1 MKKLLIVSDSFLPRW
16 DGIARFLSDIIPSL
30 SKEYDITVLAP
41 RFKGT
46 LPEYKNVKI
55 IRFPLLK
62 LIKLGDTYPCIPS
75 IRKIKDSIKEADI
88 VWTHTLGTI
97 GLAAIKYAKKYNKP
111 VIASV
116 HSLEGELI
124 RKAIRNI
131 FKKSLF
137 YFLYKT
143 IGISSYN
150 KCNLLLIPSKEVGK
164 ELNELKVKTK
174 KLVLHLGVNTNKFI
188 PSDDKAASKLKINL
202 KAHTKVIGFCGRIG
216 REKDLMTLYKAFQR
230 LKNHYPNIVLLIVGE
245 GLKEQKKI
253 FKKDEKVIVT
263 GSKNDVVPY
272 LQAMDVYVL
281 PSLTETSSLST
292 MEAMSCS
299 IPVITTKIGYPKKY
313 IREKVNGLF
322 FPIKNDYVLN
332 IKLDSLLKDDNVR
345 KDMGRE
351 ARNTIKERFS
361 LDKTIKEIK
370 RVLMEF

>member
-1 MKKLLIVSDSFLPRW
+1 MRKLLIASDSFLPRW
-16 DGIARFLSDIIPSL
+16 DGIARFLSEIIPSL
-30 SKEYDITVLAP
+30 SSEYNITVLVP
-41 RFKGT
+41 KFKGT
-46 LPEYKNVKI
+46 LPEYKNVNI

-62 LIKLGDTYPCIPS
+62 IIKLGDTYPCIPS
-75 IRKIKDSIKEADI
+75 IRKIKESVKEADI

-97 GLAAIKYAKKYNKP
+97 GLAAIHYANKYNKP
-111 VIASV
+111 VIAYV

-124 RKAIRNI
+124 KKAIKNI
-131 FKKSLF
+131 FKKNLF
-137 YFLYKT
+137 YFLYRT
-143 IGISSYN
+143 LGVSSYN
-150 KCNLLLIPSKEVGK
+150 KCSLLMIPSKEVGK
-164 ELNELKVKTK
+164 RLNEAKIKTK

-188 PSDDKAASKLKINL
+188 PSDDKASSKLKIGI

-216 REKDLMTLYKAFQR
+216 REKDLMTLYKAFSR
-230 LKNHYPNIVLLIVGE
+230 LKRSYQNLILLVVGE
-245 GLKEQKKI
+245 GIEEQKKVLRRDKSVKLI
-253 FKKDEKVIVT
+253 GAV
-263 GSKNDVVPY
+263 NNVVPY
-272 LQAMDVYVL
+272 LQAMDIYVL

-299 IPVITTKIGYPKKY
+299 VPVITTKIGYPKKY

-322 FPIKNDYVLN
+322 FPIKNDYVLS

-351 ARNTIKERFS
+351 ARNMIKGRFS